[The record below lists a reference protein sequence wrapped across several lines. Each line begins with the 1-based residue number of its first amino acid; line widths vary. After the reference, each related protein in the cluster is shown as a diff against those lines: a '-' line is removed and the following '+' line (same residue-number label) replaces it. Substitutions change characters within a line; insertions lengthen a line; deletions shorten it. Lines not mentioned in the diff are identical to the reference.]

1 MQDLIRHFQAIDA
14 NVAAKQ
20 YMVKNLIKIKAVIT
34 NPDLPP
40 DIRKPAIPSTDAAV
54 LNVTARLCSSTP
66 VRNALPAAMKEVKS
80 ELGVGSDDLRPG
92 KKKRLRAKDYESNDE
107 ESSAEGSEDATGA
120 AAKLRNALGFG
131 AERPSSDEED
141 LNDDEAS
148 DDETDDANQYHS
160 RLAFSDSDDDED
172 ADGDEDEDIEE
183 IERRLA
189 AEGIGRRKS
198 GNLRANDIMDS
209 DLSATDDESEAEIP
223 VPRRVA
229 APTKSSFV
237 PSLTMGGYISG
248 SGSDIDDAAALEP
261 PRKNRRGQR
270 ARQQI
275 WEKKFGGKAKHLLK
289 SAANA
294 RWDPK
299 RGATDR
305 NSRGGRS
312 SGGRG
317 GFGSRTTEKRTGAN
331 DIAIAKRPSET
342 KKPKRDD
349 TGPLHPSWEAA
360 KRAKEKKSVPVAFQ
374 GKKISFD

>member
-1 MQDLIRHFQAIDA
+1 
-14 NVAAKQ
+14 
-20 YMVKNLIKIKAVIT
+20 
-34 NPDLPP
+34 
-40 DIRKPAIPSTDAAV
+40 
-54 LNVTARLCSSTP
+54 
-66 VRNALPAAMKEVKS
+66 MKEVKS

-92 KKKRLRAKDYESNDE
+92 KKKRLRAKDYQNNDE
-107 ESSAEGSEDATGA
+107 ESSAEGSGDA
-120 AAKLRNALGFG
+120 AAKLRNTLGFG
-131 AERPSSDEED
+131 AQRPHSDGEDSHDDELSDDEMDDAELYRNRLASSDEDED
-141 LNDDEAS
+141 QD
-148 DDETDDANQYHS
+148 
-160 RLAFSDSDDDED
+160 DDDE
-172 ADGDEDEDIEE
+172 DEDEDIEE

-189 AEGIGRRKS
+189 AEGIRRKKPRDS
-198 GNLRANDIMDS
+198 RADDMGS
-209 DLSATDDESEAEIP
+209 DVSETDDESEADIP
-223 VPRRVA
+223 IPRRVA

-248 SGSDIDDAAALEP
+248 SGSDIDDAVALEP

-275 WEKKFGGKAKHLLK
+275 WEKKFGVKAKHLQK
-289 SAANA
+289 PAVANA

-312 SGGRG
+312 FGGRG
-317 GFGSRTTEKRTGAN
+317 GFGSRPTERRTGAN
-331 DIAIAKRPSET
+331 DIAISKRPSET

-360 KRAKEKKSVPVAFQ
+360 KRAKEKKSAPVAFQ